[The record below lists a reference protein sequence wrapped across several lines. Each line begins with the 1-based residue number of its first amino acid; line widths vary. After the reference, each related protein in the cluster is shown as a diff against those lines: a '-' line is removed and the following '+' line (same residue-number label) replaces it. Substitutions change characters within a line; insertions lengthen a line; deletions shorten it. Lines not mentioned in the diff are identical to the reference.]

1 MSLARLSAKA
11 LVTSLA
17 LLTLSSFGCSSS
29 EGEAETPA
37 RRASRDATRSTS
49 ASQVGW
55 SCSGSYGKTKAQ
67 DGKYYATSFGCYAS
81 SSGKIIK
88 DPGDNCIP
96 GCGGTIGSSLC
107 PNATTGPACEAAIKW
122 FAADA
127 ARYSCGARLKVTN
140 EKNGRSVV
148 VVAIDNGPAC
158 SVEAKVKHTAI
169 DLSYPSTDYLFG
181 EQQGITD
188 RSLVTVVE
196 VSDSTP
202 LGPVTGGS
210 ADDPGNGDSLD
221 GGSGGSGSGDP
232 GDSGSGDPGDS
243 GSGDPGDSGSGDP
256 GDSGSGDPG
265 DSGSGGPGDSGSGD
279 AGDAGNG
286 EAGGEDDPL
295 KAIPLDGSCGS
306 IDFAGQ
312 CAGNILAYCD
322 GGELQMFECLTG
334 CGFDKANA
342 WFDCGI
348 QDKQESEC
356 AKLGVKGD
364 CQGTT
369 LRYCSD
375 DGAGNEE
382 IVTVPCGDYG
392 ATCKLDESYS
402 NFYEC
407 Y

>member
-243 GSGDPGDSGSGDP
+243 GSGDPGDSGSG
-256 GDSGSGDPG
+256 
-265 DSGSGGPGDSGSGD
+265 GPGDSGSGD